1 MERSTEPDG
10 ARAVRIRA
18 YLGRVQDVRRTFRAP
33 AGADLAAFLKRAA
46 LAALPK
52 TEGWHLLVV
61 SVERTSEAEPVAPVL
76 DRLAQRHMVGRDR
89 AAARRAEP
97 QPILPSRPVTTD
109 NSRCASPRSRRSFC
123 RNRLIL
129 AARTWGGGA
138 WMLDNPTRTA
148 VLLAERDRHVP
159 RAVSPRTPS
168 CWSAASAPR
177 CGTWT
182 ASAFSI
188 SSAASAC

>member
-33 AGADLAAFLKRAA
+33 AGTDLAAFLKRAA

-76 DRLAQRHMVGRDR
+76 DPLAQRHMVGRDR
-89 AAARRAEP
+89 AAA
-97 QPILPSRPVTTD
+97 
-109 NSRCASPRSRRSFC
+109 
-123 RNRLIL
+123 L
-129 AARTWGGGA
+129 AA
-138 WMLDNPTRTA
+138 TA
-148 VLLAERDRHVP
+148 
-159 RAVSPRTPS
+159 AVVN
-168 CWSAASAPR
+168 
-177 CGTWT
+177 T
-182 ASAFSI
+182 ASKPEAL
-188 SSAASAC
+188 AHGRMVCRT

>member
-76 DRLAQRHMVGRDR
+76 DRLARRHMVGRDR
-89 AAARRAEP
+89 AAA
-97 QPILPSRPVTTD
+97 
-109 NSRCASPRSRRSFC
+109 
-123 RNRLIL
+123 L
-129 AARTWGGGA
+129 AATADGA
-138 WMLDNPTRTA
+138 RA
-148 VLLAERDRHVP
+148 VLAVGAKDAARIERLRAALAGQGR
-159 RAVSPRTPS
+159 
-168 CWSAASAPR
+168 
-177 CGTWT
+177 
-182 ASAFSI
+182 
-188 SSAASAC
+188 